1 MNYIFNL
8 MPIDVNAM
16 QEQAAMALEART
28 EMLSREKYPKMW
40 EKTDKNNAEKSN
52 NKAKVPGRLVSKPMS
67 WLCLIA
73 GAFIFIPAMQDPINM
88 VIPLAAGAVA
98 MVVGLRGVR
107 GEPSDNFA
115 KSAKNL
121 LRGKDKMPANKYS
134 VVFSDAG
141 MAVCDEG
148 AEQNFVPFDQIERI
162 VETTDAYFVFFGNRA
177 MVLQKADLDGNPF
190 DFSVEIANKT
200 SFIRI

>member
-8 MPIDVNAM
+8 APVDVNAM
-16 QEQAAMALEART
+16 LEQAAVALEART

-40 EKTDKNNAEKSN
+40 EKTDKANAKKGN
-52 NKAKVPGRLVSKPMS
+52 KKAKVPGRIVSRPMS

-88 VIPLAAGAVA
+88 VIPLAAGAFA
-98 MVVGLRGVR
+98 MVIGLRGVR
-107 GEPSDNFA
+107 GEPSDNFH

-121 LRGKDKMPANKYS
+121 LRGKDKMPEGKYS
-134 VVFSDAG
+134 VVFSDTG

-148 AEQNFVPFDQIERI
+148 KEQNFVPFDQIERI
-162 VETTDAYFVFFGNRA
+162 VETQDAYFVFFGSRA
-177 MVLQKADLDGNPF
+177 MVLQKADLEGDSF
-190 DFSVEIANKT
+190 DFSVKISDKT